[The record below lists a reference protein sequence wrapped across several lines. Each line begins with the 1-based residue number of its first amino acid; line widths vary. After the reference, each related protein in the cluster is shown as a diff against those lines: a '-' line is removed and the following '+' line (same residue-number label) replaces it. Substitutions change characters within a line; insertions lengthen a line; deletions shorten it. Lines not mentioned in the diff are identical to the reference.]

1 VAEGLLHPTFVGSRS
16 AHPVA
21 DPVGASPTG
30 APPPA
35 SRETADAS
43 QPEAQPARSL
53 RDLLAAI
60 AQTTVSLRLVPVLLV
75 IALLWWAQA
84 VLIPV
89 VMSILVSNALEPAVA
104 RLEKWGVSR
113 VIGVPFLLIVLAAG
127 CTAAIYPLRGQAIT
141 FANRLPDATR
151 KITRA
156 IRQQAS
162 DALNPV
168 AKVREAATEIERAT
182 ATGPTRRPGDAA
194 PVRIEEPPFRADDW
208 LLQGSHGAL
217 ELAIQLFAI
226 ACLVYYLL
234 IAGDS
239 FKRKFVRIVGPS
251 LSSKKM
257 TVQILAEIDRQIAR
271 FLWARVM
278 ISIVVG
284 AAMWLS
290 LHALGVEQPGVWAV
304 LSAFL
309 FTIPVVG
316 HVVVTLAVAVAGFVQ
331 FNSLTMA
338 GTVGGVTGL
347 IAALEGNWLTP
358 WLMSRVGDMNAV
370 AVFVCLLF
378 WGWLWGIWGLLLA
391 VPITAAVKVVC
402 ERVDALNPVAEIL
415 KSDGAER
422 A

>member
-1 VAEGLLHPTFVGSRS
+1 MIADS
-16 AHPVA
+16 ADAP
-21 DPVGASPTG
+21 PSGA
-30 APPPA
+30 APPA
-35 SRETADAS
+35 SAPNADAS
-43 QPEAQPARSL
+43 ASDARPARSL
-53 RDLLAAI
+53 GELL
-60 AQTTVSLRLVPVLLV
+60 TTIEETTTSLRLVPLLLV
-75 IALLWWAQA
+75 IALLWFAQA

-113 VIGVPFLLIVLAAG
+113 LIGVPVLLIALAAG
-127 CTAAIYPLRGQAIT
+127 CAAAVYPLRGQAIT
-141 FANRLPDATR
+141 FANRLPEATR
-151 KITRA
+151 KITHA

-182 ATGPTRRPGDAA
+182 ATGTQPRRPGEAA
-194 PVRIEEPPFRADDW
+194 PVRIEEPPFRANDW

-217 ELAIQLFAI
+217 ELAIQLVAI

-271 FLWARVM
+271 FLWARAV
-278 ISIVVG
+278 ISLVVG

-290 LHALGVEQPGVWAV
+290 LYALGVEEPGVWAL

-316 HVVVTLAVAVAGFVQ
+316 HVVVTLSAAIAGFVQ

-338 GTVGGVTGL
+338 CTVGGVTGL

-370 AVFVCLLF
+370 AVFVSLMF

-391 VPITAAVKVVC
+391 VPITAAVKVVS
-402 ERVDALNPVAEIL
+402 ERVDAFNPLAEIL